1 MLLRRF
7 TAHIRQEN
15 WFAVVL
21 DLLVVVVGLFLGLQ
35 IDNWWEG
42 RKEAKLEVAYIIEIN
57 EDLDL
62 DKASLQLSIVALEEI
77 VSNMVFLLEQ
87 SVLTTPSATVA
98 DLNRRFISIHSMPT
112 FIPVSRSY
120 SNLTGSG
127 DLRLI
132 RSRSLK
138 SALADYYAASELTGL
153 VQTTHELE
161 LVETFQP
168 YVIEY
173 FDYAAVAPSRGD
185 SLPIPPP
192 VDENLILDVLATRQF
207 RNIMVQKW
215 NIASDLLNQHSI
227 MLQQT
232 DELLEMLR

>member
-1 MLLRRF
+1 MLLRRIS
-7 TAHIRQEN
+7 AHMRQEN

-42 RKEAKLEVAYIIEIN
+42 QKEARFEADYIVEIN
-57 EDLDL
+57 EDFDL
-62 DKASLQLSIVALEEI
+62 NKASLQNSIVDLEQV
-77 VSNMVFLLEQ
+77 VSDMIFLLEQ
-87 SVLTTPSATVA
+87 SELATPSATVA
-98 DLNRRFISIHSMPT
+98 DLNKRLKSIHTMPT
-112 FIPVSRSY
+112 FLPVSRSY

-132 RSRSLK
+132 RNRPLK
-138 SALADYYAASELTGL
+138 NALADYYAAAQLTLL

-173 FDYAAVAPSRGD
+173 FDYTAVARTWGE
-185 SLPIPPP
+185 SLPLPPP
-192 VDENLILDVLATRQF
+192 IYEDLILEVLATRQF

-215 NIASDLLNQHSI
+215 NIASDLLNQHST
-227 MLQQT
+227 MLQRT
-232 DELLEMLR
+232 NEVLEMLR